1 MIIGDDGWRSD
12 NVKIIEQR
20 DGEYVMLT
28 LQPPTPDRGWL
39 AQAERASRDHEQL
52 EFSGLLVG
60 GDSLAFAKAV
70 AEKAAEK
77 LID

>member
-28 LQPPTPDRGWL
+28 VYAPTPDCGWL
-39 AQAERASRDHEQL
+39 AQAERVSGDHEQL
-52 EFSGLLVG
+52 DFSGLLVG